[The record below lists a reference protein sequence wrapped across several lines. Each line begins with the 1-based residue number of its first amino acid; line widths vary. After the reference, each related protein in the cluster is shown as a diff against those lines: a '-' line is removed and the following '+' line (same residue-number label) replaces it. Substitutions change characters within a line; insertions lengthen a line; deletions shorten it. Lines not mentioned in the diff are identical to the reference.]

1 MFLILDFLFVW
12 FVSHR
17 LQQAKAL
24 GVNAKMLVVEDD
36 CALAPGKGI
45 TGGRGVAGTLFAHKA
60 GGVI

>member
-1 MFLILDFLFVW
+1 MFLSLDFLFVW
-12 FVSHR
+12 FVSHH

-45 TGGRGVAGTLFAHKA
+45 TGGGLLRSSIFIAR
-60 GGVI
+60 